1 MTLDPS
7 LFFTQNFKQGTPNT
21 DEVQL
26 IFDYLKNNYDF
37 KSILEIGFLKGHSAI
52 WFLETFSACKVT
64 SVDNVI
70 RATEEEVIHRLV
82 MKRYT
87 SKRFKFHYGDSSVI
101 TEFYK
106 PGNFDFAFIDGDHT
120 FEGCLKD
127 IDMCL
132 HLQIPML
139 LLDNVETS
147 RDHITKLKKDGVFQA
162 ISARFDKL
170 EFIRKFKYYTAHPSG
185 RPETRFMELYH
196 VRTNNI
202 QEQV

>member
-21 DEVQL
+21 DEVQS
-26 IFDYLKNNYDF
+26 IFDYLKDNYDL

-52 WFLETFSACKVT
+52 WFLETFPACRVT

-70 RATEEEVIHRLV
+70 RATEDDVIHKSVRR
-82 MKRYT
+82 KYG
-87 SKRFKFHYGDSSVI
+87 RFKFHYGDSSI
-101 TEFYK
+101 IAEFYE
-106 PGNFDFAFIDGDHT
+106 PGTFDFAFIDGDHT

-127 IDMCL
+127 IDMCV
-132 HLQIPML
+132 HLQIPVL
-139 LLDNVETS
+139 LLDNVES
-147 RDHITKLKKDGVFQA
+147 NLRDPETNIIKDGVAKA
-162 ISARFDKL
+162 IAARNDKL
-170 EFIRKFKYYTAHPSG
+170 EFVRKFKYYTEHSSG
-185 RPETRFMELYH
+185 RSATRIMELYH